1 MGTDRKGRRHGP
13 ALRKDVILSVD
24 GIDFKLPPLSS
35 SETARRYGAV
45 FQKLADSCG
54 SLQTTTDATALAA
67 IGGVSAA
74 LAEAKDVL
82 HDILHASA
90 VADGMIDFEQDGEAK
105 FEEWFDGLPFLPTL
119 GLLMSKCLEWTEAQQ
134 PLAIAYRETAKRSW
148 AN

>member
-1 MGTDRKGRRHGP
+1 M
-13 ALRKDVILSVD
+13 
-24 GIDFKLPPLSS
+24 
-35 SETARRYGAV
+35 
-45 FQKLADSCG
+45 
-54 SLQTTTDATALAA
+54 
-67 IGGVSAA
+67 SAA

-148 AN
+148 AKRAEYDSRDSLRSGKSGRARRTAITSPCRRAPSRHERRAGRGR